1 MAKGRLFTFILGA
14 AVGAGAIIF
23 SQSEEGKKL
32 IKSVKDK
39 GRELMDEFE
48 EWEEEEALDSQENA

>member
-14 AVGAGAIIF
+14 AIGAGAILF

-32 IKSVKDK
+32 IKSAKEK
-39 GRELMDEFE
+39 GKELMDKFDA
-48 EWEEEEALDSQENA
+48 WEEEGSLDSQEDA